1 MTQVCEKVEFS
12 RPQEIREG
20 VRLSL
25 AAGLGIFPIGVAFG
39 LLVVQSGLPWWVAPA
54 MSIVG
59 FSGSLELLLIGMMAV
74 ATPLAPIALTT
85 FLVNFRHV
93 FYAFSFPLRV
103 VRNPLARFY
112 SVFALVDEAYAV
124 TSARPDGWTSWRL
137 VSMQLSF
144 HSYWV
149 GGGLVGLTVAGLL
162 PGPVVGLEFALCALF
177 LTLTLDACR
186 TGKQVPSLLMAAA
199 SFAFAT
205 VLTPDTVMFTGLVLF
220 VAALIVRYVAMQRR
234 REHV

>member
-1 MTQVCEKVEFS
+1 MTQVCEKVESS
-12 RPQEIREG
+12 RRQEISTG
-20 VRLSL
+20 IRLSL

-39 LLVVQSGLPWWVAPA
+39 LLVVQSGLPLWVAPA
-54 MSIVG
+54 LSLVG
-59 FSGSLELLLIGMMAV
+59 FAGSLELLLIGMMAV
-74 ATPLAPIALTT
+74 ATPLGAIALTT

-103 VRNPLARFY
+103 VRNPIARTY

-124 TSARPDGWTSWRL
+124 TSARPGEWTSWRL
-137 VSMQLSF
+137 LSMQIAF
-144 HSYWV
+144 HSYWI
-149 GGGLVGLTVAGLL
+149 GGGLVGLAIAGLL

-186 TGKQVPSLLMAAA
+186 TGKQVPSLLMAGA

-220 VAALIVRYVAMQRR
+220 VVALVVRYVAMQRR
-234 REHV
+234 VEHV